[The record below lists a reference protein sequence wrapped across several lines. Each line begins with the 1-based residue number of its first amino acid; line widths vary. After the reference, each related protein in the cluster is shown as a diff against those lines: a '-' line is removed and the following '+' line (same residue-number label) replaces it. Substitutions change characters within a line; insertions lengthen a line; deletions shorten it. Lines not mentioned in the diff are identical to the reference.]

1 MTYVITINPTLLTY
15 LGLLTIWFILPS
27 VLDIKTTMADPKK
40 RNHFWWALYAL
51 VISAPIL
58 ILLFTL
64 SFIEKILIWVM
75 KVLRSIS
82 NQLAKVIH
90 K

>member
-15 LGLLTIWFILPS
+15 LGLLIIWFILPS
-27 VLDIKTTMADPKK
+27 VLDIKTHMADPKK
-40 RNHFWWALYAL
+40 RNHFFWALYAL

-58 ILLFTL
+58 ILLFIL

-75 KVLRSIS
+75 KVLRSIA

>member
-1 MTYVITINPTLLTY
+1 MTFEITINQTLLTY
-15 LGLLTIWFILPS
+15 LGILIIWFILPS
-27 VLDIKTTMADPKK
+27 VLDIKNHMADPKK

-64 SFIEKILIWVM
+64 SFIEKILIWIM
-75 KVLRSIS
+75 KVLRSIA

>member
-15 LGLLTIWFILPS
+15 LGLLVIWFILPS

-75 KVLRSIS
+75 KVLRSIA

>member
-1 MTYVITINPTLLTY
+1 MTFEITINQTLLTY
-15 LGLLTIWFILPS
+15 LGILIIWFILPS
-27 VLDIKTTMADPKK
+27 VLDIKTHMADPKK

-64 SFIEKILIWVM
+64 ALIEKILMWVV
-75 KVLRSIS
+75 KVLRSIA